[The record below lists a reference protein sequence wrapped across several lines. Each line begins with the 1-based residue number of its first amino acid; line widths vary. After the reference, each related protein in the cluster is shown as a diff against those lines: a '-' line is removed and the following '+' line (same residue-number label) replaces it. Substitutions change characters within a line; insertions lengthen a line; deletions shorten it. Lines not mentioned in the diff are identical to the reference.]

1 MARLDPFI
9 ELMFKEKAQ
18 LLLLETG
25 AAAAIVQGENM
36 RPCMQR
42 SLTTAQIAGACAEM
56 VPAYQRETFSVLE
69 PAEFEYPSPAGRVQV
84 RVEPTGGGVRVS
96 IEPLEESEKQQGRIS
111 MVHAGYHAVELK
123 SVVPV
128 PPAPHPEPARK
139 GIAVESPPDQA
150 LAAIHQLLAV
160 TVEKT
165 ASDLHLTTAFA
176 PCLRLYGDIIQL
188 DGYGAPPDERPRE
201 VPLPIPPSATPTMSH
216 ALI

>member
-1 MARLDPFI
+1 
-9 ELMFKEKAQ
+9 MFKEKAQ

-69 PAEFEYPSPAGRVQV
+69 PAELEYPSPAGRVQE

-96 IEPLEESEKQQGRIS
+96 IEPLEESQKQQGRIS
-111 MVHAGYHAVELK
+111 MVHAGYHAVELQ

-165 ASDLHLTTAFA
+165 ASDLHLTTGFA
-176 PCLRLYGDIIQL
+176 PCLRLDAAFIHPAAYRG
-188 DGYGAPPDERPRE
+188 
-201 VPLPIPPSATPTMSH
+201 LPAH
-216 ALI
+216 RL